1 MKKFLP
7 LLILPLLCSSCS
19 LFSSK
24 EKEAKPEYSEARTRM
39 ESEAQI
45 RLAEARTALSAG
57 DCARAKAVIEKMR
70 KDCYLALAAR
80 KEGILLMDSVNIRQS
95 KDELQQ
101 ADSLL
106 RFNAT
111 PEARERFDEACRKVQ
126 FHERKLQYDRK

>member
-1 MKKFLP
+1 
-7 LLILPLLCSSCS
+7 
-19 LFSSK
+19 
-24 EKEAKPEYSEARTRM
+24 M
-39 ESEAQI
+39 ESEAQT

-106 RFNAT
+106 RIDAT